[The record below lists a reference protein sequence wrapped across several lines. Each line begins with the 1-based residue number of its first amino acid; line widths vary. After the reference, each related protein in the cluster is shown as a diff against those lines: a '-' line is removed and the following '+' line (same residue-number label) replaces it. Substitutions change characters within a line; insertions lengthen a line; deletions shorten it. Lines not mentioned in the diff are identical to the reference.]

1 LWLPFSFCDSTFFMR
16 WSSTKGPFLRL
27 RGICNQS

>member
-1 LWLPFSFCDSTFFMR
+1 LWVFFSFWTSTFLIR

-27 RGICNQS
+27 RGI

>member
-1 LWLPFSFCDSTFFMR
+1 LVPFAFCTSTFFAR

-27 RGICNQS
+27 RGISS